1 MRRKENLQNLG
12 QAIKQVFS
20 DLGIEEQILTAQ
32 AEEAFE
38 TMMGKYIMGY
48 VENFF
53 IKNKILHI
61 KIKSP
66 ELKSELSMGKSKI
79 KDHIN
84 GELKQDYL
92 TDIKF
97 L

>member
-1 MRRKENLQNLG
+1 MKKQNLQNLG
-12 QAIKQVFS
+12 EAIKQAFA
-20 DLGIEEQILTAQ
+20 DLGIEEKILLVQ

-38 TMMGKYIMGY
+38 AMMGKYIMRY
-48 VENFF
+48 VESFY
-53 IKNKILHI
+53 IKNKILFI

-79 KDHIN
+79 MNHIN
-84 GELKQDYL
+84 EELKQDYL
-92 TDIKF
+92 TEIKF

>member
-1 MRRKENLQNLG
+1 MKKGNLQNLG
-12 QAIKQVFS
+12 DAIKQVFS
-20 DLGIEEQILTAQ
+20 DLGIEENILETQ
-32 AEEAFE
+32 AELAFE
-38 TMMGKYIMGY
+38 QMMGKYIMGY
-48 VENFF
+48 VESFH
-53 IKNKILHI
+53 IKNRELHI
-61 KIKSP
+61 RIKSP

-92 TDIKF
+92 TEIKF

>member
-1 MRRKENLQNLG
+1 MKKQNLLNLG
-12 QAIKQVFS
+12 EAIKQVYAE
-20 DLGIEEQILTAQ
+20 LGIEEKILTVK

-48 VENFF
+48 VETFY
-53 IKNKILHI
+53 IKNKVLYI

-66 ELKSELSMGKSKI
+66 ELKNELSMGKSKI
-79 KDHIN
+79 KEHIN
-84 GELKQDYL
+84 NELDVDYL
-92 TDIKF
+92 NDIKF